1 MNKKLDIRKNT
12 IILFVINII
21 VLISL
26 IFFRAYYTSKLYSTV
41 LVNVVFGVN
50 IVLLLAGVIF
60 NLLILKNPDKYDR
73 PLLSKIII
81 TVFVI
86 YLLFNT
92 VFMVFINKN
101 LSSGYTK
108 VNQELSSYCDTFGC
122 DRYETIAGN
131 GYEEFVI
138 KKIYFDYNNDE
149 NDLEIVT
156 KYNTKEVISVTATI
170 YSNKDMFSETII
182 YDELKNYFSNFG
194 YDIKES
200 KIKEAFDNR
209 ITSSVSDDNAT
220 YKVTEVYKNEELQKL
235 KTIITLDLKQE

>member
-21 VLISL
+21 ILISM
-26 IFFRAYYTSKLYSTV
+26 IFFKVYYTTKLYSNI
-41 LVNVVFGVN
+41 LVNVIFGINV
-50 IVLLLAGVIF
+50 ILLLVGAIF
-60 NLLILKNPDKYDR
+60 NLLILKNPAKYDK
-73 PLLSKIII
+73 PLLSK
-81 TVFVI
+81 TVVSTFVI
-86 YLLFNT
+86 YLLLNT
-92 VFMVFINKN
+92 VFMLFINKT
-101 LSSGYTK
+101 LSSNYTK
-108 VNQELSSYCDTFGC
+108 INEKLSSYCDTFGC

-138 KKIYFDYNNDE
+138 KKIYFDYNNEE

-156 KYNTKEVISVTATI
+156 KYDTKEVISVTATI
-170 YSNKDMFSETII
+170 YSKKNMFSETII

-194 YDIKES
+194 YEIKES

-220 YKVTEVYKNEELQKL
+220 YKVTEVYKDEELLKI
-235 KTIITLDLKQE
+235 KTIVTLDLKQE

>member
-21 VLISL
+21 ILISM
-26 IFFRAYYTSKLYSTV
+26 IFFKVYYTTKLYSNI
-41 LVNVVFGVN
+41 LVNVIFGINV
-50 IVLLLAGVIF
+50 ILLLVGAIF
-60 NLLILKNPDKYDR
+60 NLLILKNPAKYDK
-73 PLLSKIII
+73 PLLSKVVIFI
-81 TVFVI
+81 FVI
-86 YLLFNT
+86 YLLLNT
-92 VFMVFINKN
+92 VFMLFINKT
-101 LSSGYTK
+101 LSSNYTK
-108 VNQELSSYCDTFGC
+108 INEKLSSYCDTFGC

-138 KKIYFDYNNDE
+138 KKIYFDYNNEE

-156 KYNTKEVISVTATI
+156 KYDTKEVISVTATI
-170 YSNKDMFSETII
+170 YSKKNMFSETII

-194 YDIKES
+194 YEIKES

-220 YKVTEVYKNEELQKL
+220 YKVTEVYKDEELLKI
-235 KTIITLDLKQE
+235 KTIVTLDLKQE